1 MRLPILLMLIL
12 LGGCDRQSQP
22 QPQPEAKPAASAGTP
37 AKDGVDRSH
46 AGEAMPIIVIEAPNG
61 DKVTLGDFRGTPV
74 LVNLWATWCGP
85 CIAEMPA
92 LVRLAAR
99 EEGKLRV
106 IPVSQDLKG
115 NEAVDPWWNKQKFAM
130 LEPYLDTK
138 SDLSFA
144 YGGDTLPTTILY
156 DKDGKEVWR
165 KVGPLDWD
173 GPEAKALI
181 AKAEGAG
188 AAL

>member
-1 MRLPILLMLIL
+1 MRLPILVTLIL
-12 LGGCDRQSQP
+12 LAGCDRQSQP
-22 QPQPEAKPAASAGTP
+22 QPQPEAKPTASAAKP
-37 AKDGVDRSH
+37 ATDLVDRSH
-46 AGEAMPIIVIEAPNG
+46 AGQPMPIVAIENPKG

-92 LVRLAAR
+92 LDRLADR
-99 EEGKLRV
+99 EEGKLKI

-115 NEAVDPWWNKQKFAM
+115 NDVVDPWWNKQKFVM
-130 LEPYLDTK
+130 LEPFLDTK

-173 GPEAKALI
+173 GAEAKALI
-181 AKAEGAG
+181 LKTIGG
-188 AAL
+188 V